1 MSDTV
6 QEKKETT
13 SSVVP
18 KKALSKL
25 QQLQAAA
32 KLTGEIVAKNHPE
45 VKLGEKKSNT
55 VPMGGAAPTTRRSRG
70 SATEPIEKFS
80 DDTKGIR
87 VGSTVVFPERR
98 GGLDKVQGTVKRMFK
113 FVDEDR
119 EEARI
124 EGPGGKRWYRFEK
137 ELELVKE

>member
-6 QEKKETT
+6 DEKKAVVSTT
-13 SSVVP
+13 P

-45 VKLGEKKSNT
+45 VKLGEKKSDT
-55 VPMGGAAPTTRRSRG
+55 VPMRGAAPTTRRSRG